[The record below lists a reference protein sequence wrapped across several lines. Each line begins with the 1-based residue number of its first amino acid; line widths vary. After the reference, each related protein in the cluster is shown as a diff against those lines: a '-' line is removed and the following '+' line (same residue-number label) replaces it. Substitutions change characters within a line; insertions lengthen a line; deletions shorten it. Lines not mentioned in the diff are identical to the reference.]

1 MPSRAAKKTAKEKF
15 EYKDLLKK
23 LFKNK
28 NYLVLMLSMTFNY
41 GTLTALLGVLDKVL
55 VGLGYTG
62 TQSS

>member
-1 MPSRAAKKTAKEKF
+1 MPSRAAKKVAKEKLG
-15 EYKDLLKK
+15 YKELLKL

-41 GTLTALLGVLDKVL
+41 GTLTALLGVLDQVL
-55 VGLGYTG
+55 VGLGYSG